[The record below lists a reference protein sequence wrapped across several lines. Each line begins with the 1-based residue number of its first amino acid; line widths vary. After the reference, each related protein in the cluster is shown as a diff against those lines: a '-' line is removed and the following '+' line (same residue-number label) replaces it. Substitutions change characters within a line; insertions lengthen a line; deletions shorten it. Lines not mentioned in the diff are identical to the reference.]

1 MPKRYAIIVAGGT
14 GKRMNNDL
22 PKQFIKIGVLP
33 VVMHTLLRFY
43 HFDPQIK
50 IILVLPED
58 YREKWEKL
66 CIRYDFKVPL
76 VTTGGGDTRFQSVKS
91 GLKCIPESP
100 PLTPSPPASRNAGP
114 MSTGHR
120 PPRRG
125 DFPTPLP
132 KGKGDSKSDGKVPPL
147 GGFRGA
153 GRGAYEDGIV
163 AIHDGVRP
171 FINKKIL
178 KEAYGLAKKWGNA
191 VTSVKLKESVR
202 VIINDPDL
210 PASPSFVQGKHA
222 GNEAVDRNNFRLI
235 QTPQCFSI
243 RLIKRAYEQQE
254 DNHITDDAGLVEKLG
269 VKIHLIEGSYENIK
283 ITTPEDLIY
292 AEAILQLKNRD

>member
-14 GKRMNNDL
+14 GKRMNHDV

-33 VVMHTLLRFY
+33 VVMHTVLRFY

-58 YREKWEKL
+58 YQEKWEKL

-76 VTTGGGDTRFQSVKS
+76 VITEGGDTRFQSVKS
-91 GLKCIPESP
+91 GLKCI
-100 PLTPSPPASRNAGP
+100 TQITQIKKDYTDDTN
-114 MSTGHR
+114 
-120 PPRRG
+120 
-125 DFPTPLP
+125 
-132 KGKGDSKSDGKVPPL
+132 K
-147 GGFRGA
+147 
-153 GRGAYEDGIV
+153 DGIV

-178 KEAYGLAKKWGNA
+178 KEAYDLAKKWGNA

-202 VIINDPDL
+202 VINNDPDL
-210 PASPSFVQGKHA
+210 PASLAFVQGKQA
-222 GNEAVDRNNFRLI
+222 SNEAVDRNNFRLI
-235 QTPQCFSI
+235 QTPQCFSLP
-243 RLIKRAYEQQE
+243 LIKRAYEQQE
-254 DNHITDDAGLVEKLG
+254 ANDITDDAGLVEKLG

-292 AEAILQLKNRD
+292 ADAILQLKIEN

>member
-14 GKRMNNDL
+14 GKRMNHDL

-43 HFDPQIK
+43 HFDSQIK

-58 YREKWEKL
+58 YQEKWEKL
-66 CIRYDFKVPL
+66 CIKYDFKVPL
-76 VTTGGGDTRFQSVKS
+76 VITEGGDTRFQSVKS
-91 GLKCIPESP
+91 GLKCIP
-100 PLTPSPPASRNAGP
+100 
-114 MSTGHR
+114 
-120 PPRRG
+120 
-125 DFPTPLP
+125 
-132 KGKGDSKSDGKVPPL
+132 DG
-147 GGFRGA
+147 
-153 GRGAYEDGIV
+153 DGIV

-178 KEAYGLAKKWGNA
+178 KEAYDFAKKWGNA

-202 VIINDPDL
+202 VINNDRDL
-210 PASPSFVQGKHA
+210 PASRAFVQGKHA
-222 GNEAVDRNNFRLI
+222 SNEAVDRNNFRLI

-243 RLIKRAYEQQE
+243 PLIKRAYEQQE
-254 DNHITDDAGLVEKLG
+254 ANDITDDAGLVEKLG

-283 ITTPEDLIY
+283 ITTPVDLLY
-292 AEAILQLKNRD
+292 AEAILQLKIEEYEEILK